1 MKKTSKYALY
11 CIILLLVVLVSILT
25 LKCCQKPKNEPSQVV
40 IHDTLTEITYD
51 TVYLDH
57 YKTIKVQLHDTL
69 NQLVYIDSVV
79 VDSVFVDIPISSYEF
94 DTVCKTDTTTFEIMM
109 KLKGYDVSLDTLT
122 YGFKYTPT
130 IPKKTHRF
138 GWFIGPSLGLGY
150 DFTTGKPVP
159 TIGVGIGFGIST
171 KRL

>member
-1 MKKTSKYALY
+1 MTKIKKYALY
-11 CIILLLVVLVSILT
+11 CIIFLLVVLVSILT
-25 LKCCQKPKNEPSQVV
+25 LKCCQRPQNDPQTVI

-79 VDSVFVDIPISSYEF
+79 VDSVYVDIPISKYEF
-94 DTVCKTDTTTFEIMM
+94 DTICTTDTTTFEIMM
-109 KLKGYDVSLDTLT
+109 KLSGYDVSLDTLT

-130 IPKKTHRF
+130 PVVVKKNFFKEHF
-138 GWFIGPSLGLGY
+138 K
-150 DFTTGKPVP
+150 TG
-159 TIGVGIGFGIST
+159 IGVSGGYGIINRKADIYVGAGFYFVF
-171 KRL
+171 